1 MKVLAFAAVAA
12 TATTLLLA
20 LPPLGGA
27 APAAAAATGAGSNCT
42 RRCGNIN
49 ITYPFGIEPGCFHAD
64 GGFNLTCDHSFQPPK
79 LFIGDGTPVIEISP
93 DSTVRI
99 KSRRVSFP
107 DHHGDGV
114 VNKTWRLGLPPGGY
128 FGLSWRYQHR
138 NMLLVENCNAQVD
151 LLGGTDNRLLASCT
165 AICPKVDSPNGSV
178 TFTGDGGCGGY
189 RCCQADIDIS
199 YPSYNITMHMLDGE
213 HLGTSGSVY
222 IVERGYQREVD
233 DPPVEEVPATLAWVI
248 ANSSCPTN
256 ASAPEC
262 RSNYSW
268 CLSRPVYMGT
278 GPVGR
283 TCQCYDGYQG
293 NPYID
298 DGPDSCQ
305 DIDECHSPESY
316 SCYGNCTNTPGN
328 FTCMCPTGY
337 EGNASVP
344 NECKDIDECENP
356 KQHGCYGICT
366 NFPGGFQCQC
376 PNGTYG
382 IPSTNDGCATII
394 RKNSFTGDK
403 PLYMQ
408 MPTY

>member
-1 MKVLAFAAVAA
+1 
-12 TATTLLLA
+12 
-20 LPPLGGA
+20 
-27 APAAAAATGAGSNCT
+27 
-42 RRCGNIN
+42 
-49 ITYPFGIEPGCFHAD
+49 
-64 GGFNLTCDHSFQPPK
+64 
-79 LFIGDGTPVIEISP
+79 
-93 DSTVRI
+93 
-99 KSRRVSFP
+99 
-107 DHHGDGV
+107 
-114 VNKTWRLGLPPGGY
+114 
-128 FGLSWRYQHR
+128 
-138 NMLLVENCNAQVD
+138 
-151 LLGGTDNRLLASCT
+151 
-165 AICPKVDSPNGSV
+165 V

-344 NECKDIDECENP
+344 NGCK
-356 KQHGCYGICT
+356 
-366 NFPGGFQCQC
+366 
-376 PNGTYG
+376 GTY
-382 IPSTNDGCATII
+382 IIITRRARLMLATNLSTVGH
-394 RKNSFTGDK
+394 
-403 PLYMQ
+403 
-408 MPTY
+408 